1 MPISERRLKAAGIS
15 AAALSLLLAG
25 YALWPSSAPAEVQGL
40 AQAVAEAAPIE
51 PQLASNDPDPHLT
64 ERLRVIVRRALS
76 EAIGAGVKGGSA
88 HVSAVVKELGTDGL
102 LVDLDGDRSLRPASN
117 LKLATTAAALTLLGA
132 GASFETHFDSYA
144 EPVDGVLVGDLIVR
158 AGADPLFLEKAD
170 GRVIPLL
177 EPWVK
182 SLRERGVEQVSG
194 DLVLDLGAYADPGAT
209 PGWPEASQHWQ
220 DYCALSSG
228 FTANAG
234 CVSVVVEAGHAG
246 GPAEVRVNPSSHR
259 MVLDLAV
266 STTGK
271 KTALTVSAV
280 VSEKKVRVRGN
291 IPADVTSYIRRFAHP
306 DPVGLFGG
314 VLWRALQEAGVRV
327 DGQIR
332 QARDVPAPIRL
343 ASLKRPIMDALVPI
357 NTDSNNAVA
366 DQLFLKL
373 GFDMLGEGSRSGGE
387 RAVLTAF
394 DRLEVDSDGWRQ
406 VEGSGLS
413 RNNRVSASQLVML
426 LDAVLSGDGAIADA
440 YAQSLAVAGESGML
454 SGRMSDP
461 GMRGKVI
468 AKTGFI
474 GGTSALSGLVR
485 GRSGRV
491 YVFSVLVNYPTLGG
505 LNKQVWKPMQ
515 DSICELIVSHG

>member
-1 MPISERRLKAAGIS
+1 MPISERRLKAAGIA

-25 YALWPSSAPAEVQGL
+25 YSLWPSAAPADVQEL
-40 AQAVAEAAPIE
+40 EQADAGVARNE
-51 PQLASNDPDPHLT
+51 PQSVRNDPDARLT
-64 ERLRVIVRRALS
+64 EGLRAIVRRALS
-76 EAIGAGVKGGSA
+76 GAVGAGVKTGSA

-132 GASFETHFDSYA
+132 GASFETHFDSA
-144 EPVDGVLVGDLIVR
+144 VEPVDGVLSGDLIVR
-158 AGADPLFLEKAD
+158 AGADPLFVERAD

-194 DLVLDLGAYADPGAT
+194 DLILDLGTYAAPGAT
-209 PGWPEASQHWQ
+209 PGWPAASQHWQ

-228 FTANAG
+228 FSANAG
-234 CVSVVVEAGHAG
+234 CVSVIVEAGQAG
-246 GPAEVRVNPSSHR
+246 GPAEVRVSPSCQG
-259 MVLDLAV
+259 MLLDLAV

-271 KTALTVSAV
+271 KTTLTVSAV
-280 VSEKKVRVRGN
+280 VSEGKVRVRGN

-314 VLWRALQEAGVRV
+314 VLRRALQEGGVRI

-332 QARDVPAPIRL
+332 RRRDVPAPIRL
-343 ASLKRPIMDALVPI
+343 ASLRRPIMDALVPI

-373 GFDMLGEGSRSGGE
+373 GFDILGEGSRSGGE

-394 DRLEVDSDGWRQ
+394 ERLEVDSSGWRQ

-413 RNNRVSASQLVML
+413 RNNRVSSSQLVML
-426 LDAVLSGDGAIADA
+426 LDAVLSGGGAISDA
-440 YAQSLAVAGESGML
+440 YAQSLAVAGESGTL
-454 SGRMSDP
+454 SDRMSDP
-461 GMRGKVI
+461 VMRGKVI

-485 GRSGRV
+485 GLSGRV
-491 YVFSVLVNYPTLGG
+491 YVFSVLVNYPVLGG
-505 LNKQVWKPMQ
+505 LNKQIWKPMQ
-515 DSICELIVSHG
+515 DSICELIVLHG